1 MHLRVS
7 DPSMKQDEK
16 DRRARTWYSLY
27 SLEVLIAEVT
37 GRPKS
42 ISLSDV
48 TISISTFHSHEEPR
62 GSASRRSS
70 SFESSTNSRKFWLNF
85 LNSDTDIPQG
95 MTGGVIPWKNFAT
108 VGRSAPASHFP
119 QRLLLCRLSDKIAAE
134 LYTGTLDDSW
144 AEIQRKI
151 GELQTELRYWA
162 ENLPDDLAIQSK
174 TPTDSD
180 PRVKIELSMY
190 YHSVQMILHRHCL
203 CEIDIEN
210 ESLRSQE
217 FNRSC
222 ARACVHAAMSM
233 LAVMPD
239 NPSAHEAF
247 QLLPFWALL
256 HYIAQAAAVL
266 LLELSLDSQHFPTE
280 TDEVVNYLRK
290 AMGYLW
296 CMTQNSFS
304 AFRAWRIFRKLLS
317 EVAKRYDDLSIADIP
332 EDAPQPSDW
341 TDEDEVNMAGAVLGY
356 N

>member
-1 MHLRVS
+1 MHLRVG
-7 DPSMKQDEK
+7 DPSTRDEEK
-16 DRRARTWYSLY
+16 DRRSRTWYSLY

-42 ISLSDV
+42 ISLLDT
-48 TISISTFHSHEEPR
+48 TIPMDEFRELDDPNATP
-62 GSASRRSS
+62 SRRLSS
-70 SFESSTNSRKFWLNF
+70 SESSLKSRQFWLHF
-85 LNSDTDIPQG
+85 LNTDRDIPQG

-108 VGRSAPASHFP
+108 VGRSSPISHFP
-119 QRLLLCRLSDKIAAE
+119 QRLLLCRLSDKIASE
-134 LYTGTLDDSW
+134 LYSGRADLSW

-151 GELQTELRYWA
+151 GELQTELRYWV

-203 CEIDIEN
+203 CEIVIDN
-210 ESLRSQE
+210 ESARSQE

-239 NPSAHEAF
+239 NPSSHEAY

-256 HYIAQAAAVL
+256 HYLAQAAAVL
-266 LLELSLDSQHFPTE
+266 LLELSLDSQHFPGEST
-280 TDEVVNYLRK
+280 EVVNYLRK
-290 AMGYLW
+290 AMAYLW
-296 CMTQNSFS
+296 CMTENSFS
-304 AFRAWRIFRKLLS
+304 AYRAWRILRKLLS
-317 EVAKRYDDLSIADIP
+317 EVAEKYEDLYVADIP
-332 EDAPQPSDW
+332 EEAPQPSGW
-341 TDEDEVNMAGAVLGY
+341 SEVDEEGKALPY
-356 N
+356 IT